1 MLGTQSTEPAPS
13 ENSATALLEEE
24 VDEENIYEV
33 MKAHMRRQ
41 KEELEAKNAQL
52 RQQQRANQYGRPGP
66 GGAARPP
73 ASSAANEPPAVEKV
87 SDISDLGGLWSATRK
102 YLHGAAR
109 YLESVLGHCC
119 RIESV
124 DAGANEAVLLVP
136 AVQRGFTNE
145 KARAKIEEALRAVTD
160 RPLKLSVQISE
171 EAPAPQPTQGEGAA
185 APAATV
191 QRIPPEVIEAVKEQA
206 VVKQLM
212 KSLDATVVHIEMLN
226 TDE

>member
-1 MLGTQSTEPAPS
+1 M
-13 ENSATALLEEE
+13 LEED

-52 RQQQRANQYGRPGP
+52 RQQQRAAGRPGP
-66 GGAARPP
+66 GNRPP
-73 ASSAANEPPAVEKV
+73 AAATPEQPVIQKVADLADLPA
-87 SDISDLGGLWSATRK
+87 IWSATRQ
-102 YLHGAAR
+102 YLHSAAR

-119 RIESV
+119 KIHSL
-124 DAGANEAVLLVP
+124 DPATNDAVLLVP

-160 RPLKLSVQISE
+160 RPLKLTLQISDE
-171 EAPAPQPTQGEGAA
+171 EPTPTQSSTLSPQSSS
-185 APAATV
+185 APAATA
-191 QRIPPEVIEAVKEQA
+191 QRIPPEVIEAVKEQPL
-206 VVKQLM
+206 VKQLM
-212 KSLDATVVHIEMLN
+212 KNLDATVVHIEMLN